1 MLKSLGSI
9 GFAALL
15 ATFVAPAPA
24 SAAILGQDAAACT
37 ASSPDSAV
45 LVRVSGFKSHSGS
58 LRVQL
63 YGSNPDEFLEKGK
76 KLRRIDLPVTP
87 GGPMAVCI
95 KTPGNGAYAVAV
107 RHYVAGPPKSGFNWN
122 DGAGFS
128 RNPRISLLALKPR
141 LSDVL
146 IRVNGHAAVDV
157 VLNYRHG
164 LSVGPIQQD

>member
-1 MLKSLGSI
+1 MSKSLGSI

-15 ATFVAPAPA
+15 ASFAAPAPA
-24 SAAILGQDAAACT
+24 YASILGQDAAACT
-37 ASSPDSAV
+37 AGSSDSAV
-45 LVRVSGFKSHSGS
+45 LVRVRGFKSHTGA

-63 YGSNPDEFLEKGK
+63 YGSNPNEFLEKGK
-76 KLRRIDLPVTP
+76 KLRRVDLPVTP
-87 GGPMAVCI
+87 TGPMAVCI

-107 RHYVAGPPKSGFNWN
+107 RHYVEGPPKSGFNWN

-128 RNPRISLLALKPR
+128 RNPHISLFNLKPK

>member
-1 MLKSLGSI
+1 MSKSLGSI

-15 ATFVAPAPA
+15 ASFVAPAQA
-24 SAAILGQDAAACT
+24 NATILGQDAAACT
-37 ASSPDSAV
+37 DASRDSAV
-45 LVRVSGFKSHSGS
+45 LVRISGFKSHTGA

-76 KLRRIDLPVTP
+76 KLRRVDLPV
-87 GGPMAVCI
+87 
-95 KTPGNGAYAVAV
+95 TPGNGAYAVAV
-107 RHYVAGPPKSGFNWN
+107 RHYVDGPPKPGFNWN

-128 RNPRISLLALKPR
+128 RNPRISLLSLKPR

-157 VLNYRHG
+157 VLNYRQG
-164 LSVGPIQQD
+164 LSVGPIRQN

>member
-1 MLKSLGSI
+1 MSKSLGSI
-9 GFAALL
+9 GFAALV
-15 ATFVAPAPA
+15 ASFAAPAPA
-24 SAAILGQDAAACT
+24 HASILGQDAAACT
-37 ASSPDSAV
+37 AGSSDSAV
-45 LVRVSGFKSHSGS
+45 LVRVRGFKSHTGA

-63 YGSNPDEFLEKGK
+63 YGSNPNEFLEKGK
-76 KLRRIDLPVTP
+76 KLRRVDLPVTP
-87 GGPMAVCI
+87 TGPMAVCI

-107 RHYVAGPPKSGFNWN
+107 RHYVEGPPKSGFNWN

-128 RNPRISLLALKPR
+128 RNPHISLFNLKPK

>member
-9 GFAALL
+9 SFAALL
-15 ATFVAPAPA
+15 ARFLAPAAANAA
-24 SAAILGQDAAACT
+24 SVGQDAAACT
-37 ASSPDSAV
+37 AGSSDSAV
-45 LVRVSGFKSHSGS
+45 LVRVRGFKAHTGA

-63 YGSNPDEFLEKGK
+63 YSSNPDEFLEKGK
-76 KLRRIDLPVTP
+76 KLRRVDLPVTA
-87 GGPMAVCI
+87 GDPMAVCI
-95 KTPGNGAYAVAV
+95 RTPGNGAYAVAV
-107 RHYVAGPPKSGFNWN
+107 RHYIEGPPKSGFNWN

-128 RNPRISLLALKPR
+128 RNPRISLLALKPK

-164 LSVGPIQQD
+164 LSVGPIRQN